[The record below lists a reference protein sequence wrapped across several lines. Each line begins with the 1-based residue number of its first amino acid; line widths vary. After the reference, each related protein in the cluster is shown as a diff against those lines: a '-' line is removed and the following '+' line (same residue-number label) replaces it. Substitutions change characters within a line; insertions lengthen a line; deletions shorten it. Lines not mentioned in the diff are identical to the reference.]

1 MIRDYLCLGFLAV
14 CVLFFFRLWVRERN
28 ERKRLEEFCVQQ
40 KKDIE
45 ELQKHFDALK
55 RIVESEKQLN
65 KRIKESKSHEENI
78 DIFNYIRN
86 LNNRKFVFDSVSRLG
101 DELQNNDGDSDSSA
115 SATTKKAD

>member
-1 MIRDYLCLGFLAV
+1 MIRDYLCLGFLAI

-28 ERKRLEEFCVQQ
+28 ERKRFEEFCSQQ

-86 LNNRKFVFDSVSRLG
+86 LNNRKFVSDSVSRLG

>member
-14 CVLFFFRLWVRERN
+14 CVLFFFRLWVRKRN
-28 ERKRLEEFCVQQ
+28 ERKRQEEFCIQQ

-45 ELQKHFDALK
+45 ELQKQFDALK
-55 RIVESEKQLN
+55 KIAESEKQLY

-86 LNNRKFVFDSVSRLG
+86 LNNRKFVFDSVSRL
-101 DELQNNDGDSDSSA
+101 DNELQNDDGDSDSSA
-115 SATTKKAD
+115 PAPSKKTD

>member
-28 ERKRLEEFCVQQ
+28 ERKRIEEFCVQQ

-55 RIVESEKQLN
+55 KIAESEKQLN

-86 LNNRKFVFDSVSRLG
+86 LNNRKFVFDSVSRSNN
-101 DELQNNDGDSDSSA
+101 ELQNDNGDSDSSA
-115 SATTKKAD
+115 SVTPKKAD

>member
-28 ERKRLEEFCVQQ
+28 ERKRQEEFCIQQ
-40 KKDIE
+40 KIDIE

-55 RIVESEKQLN
+55 KIAESEKQLY

-86 LNNRKFVFDSVSRLG
+86 LNNRKFVFDSVSRL
-101 DELQNNDGDSDSSA
+101 DNELQNDDGDSDSSA
-115 SATTKKAD
+115 PAPSKKTD

>member
-1 MIRDYLCLGFLAV
+1 MIRSYLCLGFLAV

-28 ERKRLEEFCVQQ
+28 ERKRLEEFCIQQ

-55 RIVESEKQLN
+55 KIVESENQLN
-65 KRIKESKSHEENI
+65 KRIKESKSHEENV

-101 DELQNNDGDSDSSA
+101 DELQNDGGSSDSSA
-115 SATTKKAD
+115 PVTPKKAD

>member
-45 ELQKHFDALK
+45 ELQKHYDALK

>member
-28 ERKRLEEFCVQQ
+28 ERKRIEEFCVQQ

-65 KRIKESKSHEENI
+65 KRIRESKSHEENI

-86 LNNRKFVFDSVSRLG
+86 LNNRKFNSDSVPQLNN
-101 DELQNNDGDSDSSA
+101 ELQNDDGDSDSSA
-115 SATTKKAD
+115 SATPKKAN

>member
-55 RIVESEKQLN
+55 KIVESEKQLN

-115 SATTKKAD
+115 SVATKKAD

>member
-1 MIRDYLCLGFLAV
+1 MIRDYLCLGFLAI

-40 KKDIE
+40 TKDIE

-65 KRIKESKSHEENI
+65 KRIKEAKSHEENI

-86 LNNRKFVFDSVSRLG
+86 LNNRKFDSDSVPRLNN
-101 DELQNNDGDSDSSA
+101 ELQNDNGDSDSSA
-115 SATTKKAD
+115 SVTPKKAD

>member
-28 ERKRLEEFCVQQ
+28 ERKRLEEFCIQQ

-55 RIVESEKQLN
+55 KIVESEKQLN

-86 LNNRKFVFDSVSRLG
+86 LNNRKFVFDSVSRT
-101 DELQNNDGDSDSSA
+101 DNELQNDNGDSDSSA
-115 SATTKKAD
+115 TAPSKATD

>member
-28 ERKRLEEFCVQQ
+28 ERKRLEEFCSQQ

-86 LNNRKFVFDSVSRLG
+86 LNNRKFVSDSVSRLG

>member
-1 MIRDYLCLGFLAV
+1 MIRDYLCLGFLAI

-45 ELQKHFDALK
+45 ELQKHLDALK

-86 LNNRKFVFDSVSRLG
+86 LNNRKFVSDSVSRLG
-101 DELQNNDGDSDSSA
+101 NELQNNDGDSDSSA

>member
-45 ELQKHFDALK
+45 ELQKHLDALK
-55 RIVESEKQLN
+55 RIAESEKQLN

-86 LNNRKFVFDSVSRLG
+86 LNNRKSVSDSVSRLG

>member
-55 RIVESEKQLN
+55 KIVESEKQLN

-86 LNNRKFVFDSVSRLG
+86 LNNRKFVFDSVSRSG
-101 DELQNNDGDSDSSA
+101 DELQNDNGDSDSSA
-115 SATTKKAD
+115 SATTKKDD

>member
-28 ERKRLEEFCVQQ
+28 ERKRLEEFCIQQ

-55 RIVESEKQLN
+55 KIVESEKQLN

-86 LNNRKFVFDSVSRLG
+86 LNNSKFVFDSVSRL
-101 DELQNNDGDSDSSA
+101 DNELQNDNGDSDSSA
-115 SATTKKAD
+115 TASSKTTD

>member
-86 LNNRKFVFDSVSRLG
+86 LNNRKSVSDSVSRLG
-101 DELQNNDGDSDSSA
+101 NELQNNDGNSGSSA
-115 SATTKKAD
+115 PATTKKAD

>member
-28 ERKRLEEFCVQQ
+28 ERKRFEEFCIQQ

-55 RIVESEKQLN
+55 KIVESEKQLN

-86 LNNRKFVFDSVSRLG
+86 LNNRKFVFDSVSRL
-101 DELQNNDGDSDSSA
+101 DNELQNDDGDSDSSA
-115 SATTKKAD
+115 PAPSKKTD